1 MPMNVYF
8 TSLLLTEYEKN
19 NLRFF
24 RAYPQILSFSE
35 PKNPLSK
42 PRSDKKNCH
51 EGVRKRWM
59 YLFVNN
65 IVKQV

>member
-51 EGVRKRWM
+51 EGVRKR
-59 YLFVNN
+59 
-65 IVKQV
+65 